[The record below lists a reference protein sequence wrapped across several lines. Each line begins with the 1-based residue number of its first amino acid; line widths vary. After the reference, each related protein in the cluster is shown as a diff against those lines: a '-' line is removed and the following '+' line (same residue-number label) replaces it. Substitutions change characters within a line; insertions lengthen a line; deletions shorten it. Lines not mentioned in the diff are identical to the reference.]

1 MTGEWDPVTP
11 PSQGDG
17 VAKTLPNS
25 LHLVVNDGA
34 HALGGLSGVE
44 CLDRV
49 LTQFVERGS
58 VKDLDTSC
66 VKNIKRNGFQLKL

>member
-1 MTGEWDPVTP
+1 MLQRPVVLQGEPHWLAG
-11 PSQGDG
+11 GD
-17 VAKTLPNS
+17 
-25 LHLVVNDGA
+25 
-34 HALGGLSGVE
+34 

-66 VKNIKRNGFQLKL
+66 AKNIKRNGFALKL